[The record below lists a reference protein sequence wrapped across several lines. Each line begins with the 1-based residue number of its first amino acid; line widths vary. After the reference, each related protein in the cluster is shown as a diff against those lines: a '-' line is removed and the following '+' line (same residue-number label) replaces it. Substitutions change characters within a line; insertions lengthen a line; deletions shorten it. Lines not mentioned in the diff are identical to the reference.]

1 LRAGHEPGDFNKN
14 ILKTDFTFE
23 LTRLLRVAMYPKPNL
38 VIWSVQKKWSNMGR
52 QIFKP
57 IKQEKISSKI
67 VNQIKNLILEG
78 DLKPGDPLPPERE
91 LMKLFNVSRPSIRE
105 ALKSLMGM
113 GFLETARGNRT
124 VVRSLASGRIL
135 EPLHQML
142 KDDIS
147 IVFDI
152 IEVRKAIEAW
162 NAFYAAKRA
171 TSEDIARL
179 EDNMETMRAKLDKD
193 GFNLETEDADFHLA
207 LSEATH
213 NKVQTHIMFTIYDI
227 LKNSIGKYYTD
238 IDIETVYGQHM
249 EVVAA
254 VKERDSELA
263 RLKILE
269 HLDYV
274 ESKIKEVVEPGSRK
288 AIESRFAG

>member
-1 LRAGHEPGDFNKN
+1 MDSQ
-14 ILKTDFTFE
+14 
-23 LTRLLRVAMYPKPNL
+23 V
-38 VIWSVQKKWSNMGR
+38 
-52 QIFKP
+52 FKP

-67 VNQIKNLILEG
+67 VNQIKTLILEG

-105 ALKSLMGM
+105 ALKSLVGM
-113 GFLETARGNRT
+113 GFLETTQGNRT
-124 VVRSLASGRIL
+124 VVRSLASGRML
-135 EPLHQML
+135 GPLHQLL

-171 TSEDIARL
+171 TPSDIARL
-179 EDNMETMRAKLDKD
+179 EDNLESMRI
-193 GFNLETEDADFHLA
+193 NLETNGVNLVKEDADFHLA

-213 NKVQTHIMFTIYDI
+213 NKIQTHIMFTIYDI

-238 IDIETVYGQHM
+238 IDIETVYQQHSN
-249 EVVAA
+249 VVQAI
-254 VKERDSELA
+254 KERDSERA

-274 ESKIKEVVEPGSRK
+274 ESKIKEVVDSGNQRE
-288 AIESRFAG
+288 IETQLSG

>member
-1 LRAGHEPGDFNKN
+1 LN
-14 ILKTDFTFE
+14 
-23 LTRLLRVAMYPKPNL
+23 
-38 VIWSVQKKWSNMGR
+38 S

-91 LMKLFNVSRPSIRE
+91 LMKLLSVSRPSIRE
-105 ALKSLMGM
+105 ALKSLVGM
-113 GFLETARGNRT
+113 GFLETTQGNRT
-124 VVRSLASGRIL
+124 VVRSLASGRML
-135 EPLHQML
+135 DPLHQLL

-171 TSEDIARL
+171 TPSDVSRL
-179 EDNMETMRAKLDKD
+179 EDNLESMRIKLEAN
-193 GFNLETEDADFHLA
+193 NLLLEKEDADFHLA

-238 IDIETVYGQHM
+238 IDIETVYRQHLD
-249 EVVAA
+249 VVRAI
-254 VKERDSELA
+254 KERDSDLA

-274 ESKIKEVVEPGSRK
+274 EMKIQEVVDPGSRGEWK
-288 AIESRFAG
+288 ARLSG

>member
-1 LRAGHEPGDFNKN
+1 MDSQ
-14 ILKTDFTFE
+14 
-23 LTRLLRVAMYPKPNL
+23 V
-38 VIWSVQKKWSNMGR
+38 
-52 QIFKP
+52 FKP

-105 ALKSLMGM
+105 ALKSLVGM
-113 GFLETARGNRT
+113 GFLETTQGNRT
-124 VVRSLASGRIL
+124 VVRSLASGRML
-135 EPLHQML
+135 GPLHQLL

-171 TSEDIARL
+171 TPSDIARL
-179 EDNMETMRAKLDKD
+179 EDNLESMRI
-193 GFNLETEDADFHLA
+193 NLETNGVNLVKEDADFHLA

-213 NKVQTHIMFTIYDI
+213 NKIQTHIMFTIYDI
-227 LKNSIGKYYTD
+227 LKNSIGKYYPD
-238 IDIETVYGQHM
+238 IDIETVYRQHSH
-249 EVVAA
+249 VVQAI
-254 VKERDSELA
+254 KERDSELA
-263 RLKILE
+263 RMKILE

-274 ESKIKEVVEPGSRK
+274 ESKIKEVVDPGNRREPEMQFSG
-288 AIESRFAG
+288 

>member
-1 LRAGHEPGDFNKN
+1 
-14 ILKTDFTFE
+14 
-23 LTRLLRVAMYPKPNL
+23 
-38 VIWSVQKKWSNMGR
+38 
-52 QIFKP
+52 
-57 IKQEKISSKI
+57 
-67 VNQIKNLILEG
+67 
-78 DLKPGDPLPPERE
+78 
-91 LMKLFNVSRPSIRE
+91 
-105 ALKSLMGM
+105 
-113 GFLETARGNRT
+113 
-124 VVRSLASGRIL
+124 
-135 EPLHQML
+135 ML

-227 LKNSIGKYYTD
+227 LKNSIVKYYTD

>member
-1 LRAGHEPGDFNKN
+1 MDSQ
-14 ILKTDFTFE
+14 
-23 LTRLLRVAMYPKPNL
+23 V
-38 VIWSVQKKWSNMGR
+38 
-52 QIFKP
+52 FKP

-105 ALKSLMGM
+105 ALKSLVGM
-113 GFLETARGNRT
+113 GFLETTQGNRT
-124 VVRSLASGRIL
+124 VVRSLASGRML
-135 EPLHQML
+135 GPLHQLL

-171 TSEDIARL
+171 TPSDIARL
-179 EDNMETMRAKLDKD
+179 EDNLESMRI
-193 GFNLETEDADFHLA
+193 NLETNGVNLVKEDADFHLA

-213 NKVQTHIMFTIYDI
+213 NKIQTHIMFTIYDI
-227 LKNSIGKYYTD
+227 LKNSIGKYYPD
-238 IDIETVYGQHM
+238 IDIETVYRQHSN
-249 EVVAA
+249 VVQAI
-254 VKERDSELA
+254 KERDSELA
-263 RLKILE
+263 RMKILE

-274 ESKIKEVVEPGSRK
+274 ESKIKEVVDPGNRREPEMQFSG
-288 AIESRFAG
+288 